1 MPPDDNR
8 QRGGAAT
15 TLLEPS
21 ALSETLLVRFPVA
34 RHSVRVLLVT
44 PETVERAV
52 ARRGVDGVL
61 TASERAVL
69 AALPV
74 ERRRRDWLAGRVAA
88 KRVLRATC
96 RRRGDIEPPYTAIE
110 IQNDADG
117 APRFAIDGRPDLG
130 GCLDLSIAHSHGAAV
145 AAVTDRFASGTVGV
159 DVEMT
164 TPLSIDLVR
173 RVLREAEIDRLGG
186 SSTIDPTPLE
196 MWTAKEAAMKA
207 ARHLCR
213 SLRDVEL
220 SWAPSRTIRA
230 RIVGDGLPAHSIRV
244 RHRTAG
250 PYTIALALCR

>member
-21 ALSETLLVRFPVA
+21 ALSETLLVRFPT

-44 PETVERAV
+44 PEMVERVV
-52 ARRGVDGVL
+52 ARRGVRGVL
-61 TASERAVL
+61 TTTERATL
-69 AALPV
+69 AALVV

-96 RRRGDIEPPYTAIE
+96 RRGGEVEPPYTAIE
-110 IQNDADG
+110 IQNDGDG

-130 GCLDLSIAHSHGAAV
+130 ERLDLSIAHSHGAAV
-145 AAVTDRFASGTVGV
+145 AAAADRFASGTVGV
-159 DVEMT
+159 DVEVT

-173 RVLREAEIDRLGG
+173 RVLRAAEIDCLGRD
-186 SSTIDPTPLE
+186 SSIDPTPLE

-220 SWAPSRTIRA
+220 SWGPSRAIRA
-230 RIVGDGLPAHSIRV
+230 RVVGDALPTHSIRV
-244 RHRTAG
+244 RLRTAG

>member
-1 MPPDDNR
+1 VPPDDNR

-21 ALSETLLVRFPVA
+21 ALSETLLVRFPMT
-34 RHSVRVLLVT
+34 RHSVRVRLVT
-44 PETVERAV
+44 PEMVERAV

-61 TASERAVL
+61 TPSERAVF
-69 AALPV
+69 AALPL
-74 ERRRRDWLAGRVAA
+74 EQRRRDWLAGRVAA
-88 KRVLRATC
+88 KRVLRATY

-117 APRFAIDGRPDLG
+117 APRLRLDGPPDLG
-130 GCLDLSIAHSHGAAV
+130 ARLDLSIAHSHGAAV
-145 AAVTDRFASGTVGV
+145 AAVSDRFASGTVGV
-159 DVEMT
+159 DVEVT

-173 RVLREAEIDRLGG
+173 RVLRASEIDRLGDR
-186 SSTIDPTPLE
+186 STIEPTPLE

-220 SWAPSRTIRA
+220 SWTPSRMMRA
-230 RIVGDGLPAHSIRV
+230 RIVGDGLPAHAIRV

>member
-1 MPPDDNR
+1 VPPDDNR

-21 ALSETLLVRFPVA
+21 ALSETLLVRFPVT

-44 PETVERAV
+44 PEMVERVV

-61 TASERAVL
+61 TAGERAVY

-96 RRRGDIEPPYTAIE
+96 RRRGDTEPPYTAIE
-110 IQNDADG
+110 IQNDTEG
-117 APRFAIDGRPDLG
+117 SPRFAIDGSPDLG
-130 GCLDLSIAHSHGAAV
+130 ERLDLSIAHSHGAAV
-145 AAVTDRFASGTVGV
+145 AAVADRFASGTVGV
-159 DVEMT
+159 DVEVT

-173 RVLREAEIDRLGG
+173 RVLRAAEIDRLCGR
-186 SSTIDPTPLE
+186 STTGPTPLE

-220 SWAPSRTIRA
+220 SWAASRPIRA
-230 RIVGDGLPAHSIRV
+230 RIVGDALPAHSIRV
-244 RHRTAG
+244 RHRIAG
-250 PYTIALALCR
+250 RYTIALALCQ

>member
-1 MPPDDNR
+1 M
-8 QRGGAAT
+8 
-15 TLLEPS
+15 
-21 ALSETLLVRFPVA
+21 VRFPVA

-44 PETVERAV
+44 PEMVERAV

-61 TASERAVL
+61 TPSERAVL
-69 AALPV
+69 DALPV

-96 RRRGDIEPPYTAIE
+96 RHPGDIEPPYTTIE
-110 IQNDADG
+110 IQNDPDG

-130 GCLDLSIAHSHGAAV
+130 VRLDLSIAHSHGAAV
-145 AAVTDRFASGTVGV
+145 AAVADRFTSGTVGV
-159 DVEMT
+159 DVEVT

-173 RVLREAEIDRLGG
+173 RVLRGAEIERLGEG
-186 SSTIDPTPLE
+186 ATSDPTPLE

-220 SWAPSRTIRA
+220 SWVPSRRIRA
-230 RIVGDGLPAHSIRV
+230 HIVGDALPAHSIRV
-244 RHRTAG
+244 RLGTAG
-250 PYTIALALCR
+250 QYTIALALCR